1 MSNRC
6 PIDPCLIY
14 ARDACSLVV
23 DDALL
28 QLFLALLAQHQAEVD
43 ALHTEVP
50 RWGCKHEPGR
60 STDSVCERAELAG
73 MRRSKTELTTPLRCR
88 QCAAKSRAMY
98 TCTSSTTA
106 MRHCTS
112 AASAAAGLTFSEA
125 PREPAPFSFG
135 AAEPSKASNCVHA
148 SRRMQESQH
157 VHMGR
162 GRGVS
167 KHRLAQLSS
176 APVAEPVGATAGSHS
191 ESHPLHATSLSR
203 ATHKQKQ
210 NSIVRTQDKPSC
222 MATGATQK
230 TLCSRNTIISRFYHS
245 FT

>member
-60 STDSVCERAELAG
+60 STDSVCERADLAG
-73 MRRSKTELTTPLRCR
+73 MRCSKTELTTPLRCG
-88 QCAAKSRAMY
+88 QCAAESRAMY
-98 TCTSSTTA
+98 SCTSSTTA
-106 MRHCTS
+106 TRHCTS
-112 AASAAAGLTFSEA
+112 TATAAAGLTFSEA

-135 AAEPSKASNCVHA
+135 AAVPSKASNCMHA
-148 SRRMQESQH
+148 SRRMQESQS
-157 VHMGR
+157 VHI
-162 GRGVS
+162 GRGVEVS
-167 KHRLAQLSS
+167 KHCHTRLSS
-176 APVAEPVGATAGSHS
+176 APVAERVGATAGSH
-191 ESHPLHATSLSR
+191 T
-203 ATHKQKQ
+203 
-210 NSIVRTQDKPSC
+210 V
-222 MATGATQK
+222 
-230 TLCSRNTIISRFYHS
+230 
-245 FT
+245 